1 MNWTLNAFY
10 LTVHDMNKALIFYR
24 DQIDL
29 EEAWREGDLVMAF
42 LLPETDVQL
51 IIGQSTENSPPVAG
65 PVFAI
70 HSVDELFDREQDRFE
85 FVGEPVDIPPGRL
98 ATVRDPSGN
107 YLYFMDMSTSSSYT
121 AE

>member
-10 LTVHDMNKALIFYR
+10 LPVHDMNKALTFYR
-24 DQIDL
+24 DQINL

-51 IIGQSTENSPPVAG
+51 IIGQSTENSSFVAG

-70 HSVDELFDREQDRFE
+70 PSVDELYAREQDRFE
-85 FVGEPVDIPPGRL
+85 FVGEPVDITSGRL
-98 ATVRDPSGN
+98 ATVRDSSGN
-107 YLYFMDMSTSSSYT
+107 YLYFIDMSTSSF
-121 AE
+121 